1 MKIICVGRNYAAHI
15 QELKNEK
22 PDSPVVFL
30 KPETALVKNN
40 DPVFHPEFTNDLH
53 HEVEIILRISKEGKY
68 IQPELANN
76 YYDSIGLGIDF
87 TARDLQSK
95 LKEKGLP
102 WEISKAFNQSAPVSG
117 FFPKENFRNLEN
129 IEFKLDVNQ
138 KERQHGNTGLM
149 LFNFTEIL
157 CYASQFFTLKVGD
170 IIFTGTPAGVQKVE
184 IGDHLE
190 GYLAG
195 NKVLDFFIK

>member
-22 PDSPVVFL
+22 PDSPVIFL

-117 FFPKENFRNLEN
+117 FFPKENFGNLEN

-138 KERQHGNTGLM
+138 KERQQGNTGLM